1 MSSTHPFLRVLIIFP
16 LFFPPSTCFSI
27 LPEEHGRGYHSSAHH
42 LKGRVS
48 SPAWNFAEGGRS
60 HGRSHTAGGDSG
72 IFATRFS
79 RGIASSAKANRYLK
93 LVTVDDHGA
102 KGDERTDDTE
112 VPIDTNS
119 KDHTHVIAN
128 TSPYIYIYIYIYHNN
143 ALFSG
148 IQESLE
154 GGLFFGERSLRS
166 TQQRHLSSQANH
178 ILGALQA
185 RIQSQGLVNISDSCS
200 QTCVRAFFGTARAS
214 VRRPY

>member
-128 TSPYIYIYIYIYHNN
+128 TSPYIYIYIYIITMPYFQAFKKAWKAACSSERGVFVVPNSGTYR
-143 ALFSG
+143 LRQITFSG
-148 IQESLE
+148 PCK
-154 GGLFFGERSLRS
+154 
-166 TQQRHLSSQANH
+166 
-178 ILGALQA
+178 
-185 RIQSQGLVNISDSCS
+185 QGFKVK
-200 QTCVRAFFGTARAS
+200 V
-214 VRRPY
+214 